1 MRRFSVLV
9 LALAL
14 FVSLGASPAQAKFAV
29 CNKTEHP
36 FAIALGHMS
45 GGKWVSE
52 GWWRVEPKACQD
64 ILRGA
69 LKARYYYLRGVH
81 LGVDGAWDGNRMFCV
96 RQDNFTIKRPREL
109 REAWVRASRFL
120 RNRHRRLCDV
130 GVESLRLNSLKPKN
144 TAKVRCAGAAM

>member
-1 MRRFSVLV
+1 MPRFSVLV
-9 LALAL
+9 LALAPVL
-14 FVSLGASPAQAKFAV
+14 VSLGASPAQAKFEV

-96 RQDNFTIKRPREL
+96 ARDNFTIKGRGNCAKRGYGQAGFFEIDTGDY
-109 REAWVRASRFL
+109 ATWV
-120 RNRHRRLCDV
+120 
-130 GVESLRLNSLKPKN
+130 LNLSD
-144 TAKVRCAGAAM
+144 

>member
-1 MRRFSVLV
+1 MPRFSVLV
-9 LALAL
+9 LALAPL
-14 FVSLGASPAQAKFAV
+14 FVSLGASPAQAKFEV

-96 RQDNFTIKRPREL
+96 RQDNFTIKGRGNCAKRGYGQAGFFEVDTGDYTT
-109 REAWVRASRFL
+109 WV
-120 RNRHRRLCDV
+120 
-130 GVESLRLNSLKPKN
+130 LNLSD
-144 TAKVRCAGAAM
+144 

>member
-1 MRRFSVLV
+1 MPRFSVLV
-9 LALAL
+9 LGLAP
-14 FVSLGASPAQAKFAV
+14 FVLSLGASCAQAKFAV

-52 GWWRVEPKACQD
+52 GWWRVEPKGCTD

-96 RQDNFTIKRPREL
+96 ARDNFTIKGRGNCAKRGYGQAGFFEIDTGDYTT
-109 REAWVRASRFL
+109 WV
-120 RNRHRRLCDV
+120 
-130 GVESLRLNSLKPKN
+130 LNLSD
-144 TAKVRCAGAAM
+144 